1 MIYADFSYYKDT
13 YCGEM
18 AEGDFKRLSR
28 SASAYLDSVT
38 FDRIAAVTDE
48 KIKEKVK
55 EACCA
60 VADVLLQKEQRGGIA
75 SETNDGISVPYTPEG
90 STDEQRLYRA
100 AVLYLGNTGLL
111 FRGVEGCLHV
121 RKRLRISGC
130 AMTGKRTWKAMS
142 ALRFMA

>member
-60 VADVLLQKEQRGGIA
+60 VADALLRKEQRDGIA
-75 SETNDGISVPYTPEG
+75 AESNDGVSITYVTYTSETNAE
-90 STDEQRLYRA
+90 EQRLYRA

-111 FRGVEGCLHV
+111 YRGVE
-121 RKRLRISGC
+121 
-130 AMTGKRTWKAMS
+130 
-142 ALRFMA
+142 

>member
-38 FDRIAAVTDE
+38 FDRIAAVADE
-48 KIKEKVK
+48 KIMERVR

-60 VADVLLQKEQRGGIA
+60 VADALLRKEQRDGIA
-75 SETNDGISVPYTPEG
+75 AETNDGVSVTYATEG
-90 STDEQRLYRA
+90 KTDEERLYQA

-111 FRGVEGCLHV
+111 YRGVE
-121 RKRLRISGC
+121 
-130 AMTGKRTWKAMS
+130 
-142 ALRFMA
+142 